1 MSKETKV
8 STATKAKAFITNVK
22 EMTGVISLA
31 DQVQNLKTGKVLGI
45 EVINA
50 SGKAANKVSY
60 FKIKGWALMDKT
72 QRAEALKPFLKSI
85 GKQVPVCFTT
95 PSSDEEGSK
104 FYNIEF
110 I

>member
-1 MSKETKV
+1 MANKTKV
-8 STATKAKAFITNVK
+8 SKEMKAHAFITNVK

-45 EVINA
+45 DVINA

-60 FKIKGWALMDKT
+60 FKIKGWALMNKV

-85 GKQVPVCFTT
+85 GKQVPVCF
-95 PSSDEEGSK
+95 
-104 FYNIEF
+104 
-110 I
+110 

>member
-1 MSKETKV
+1 MASKTKV

-31 DQVQNLKTGKVLGI
+31 DTVQNLKTGKVLGI

-60 FKIKGWALMDKT
+60 FKIKGWALMN
-72 QRAEALKPFLKSI
+72 RADRAKALKPFLKSI